1 MTNNNNAN
9 PRIYESKD
17 IPLCFY
23 CVHTTTNQKLVTG
36 QIYTSLYILM
46 TSIMEIADS
55 ATINITASATAVTQQ
70 PRMATAYNIGATV
83 TYGQIYAEL
92 CDKMDSYANE
102 LNCIGIRDNTAPYT
116 LDDIESVCE
125 VLYRRELAT
134 AFGLFTPTHLEVKED
149 NEDSISVNNIFA
161 VPSDNI
167 DLLYDTLCSNAILR
181 RLVEKR
187 IIEESDRINPQW
199 IPIAH
204 ALTLLGPQ
212 KEEKKEEPEE
222 KEEQEEKEDK
232 ENNGP
237 TQAQQE
243 KAKDR
248 FYRMVFCAMFSYER
262 YYYTHQWL
270 NEVLNG
276 NDGMQTE

>member
-1 MTNNNNAN
+1 
-9 PRIYESKD
+9 
-17 IPLCFY
+17 
-23 CVHTTTNQKLVTG
+23 
-36 QIYTSLYILM
+36 
-46 TSIMEIADS
+46 MEIADLATINTTAS
-55 ATINITASATAVTQQ
+55 ATINTTAIATAVTQQ
-70 PRMATAYNIGATV
+70 PQMATAYNIGATV

-92 CDKMDSYANE
+92 CDKMDSYANG

-149 NEDSISVNNIFA
+149 NEVKEDTEDNKEDTEDSISVNNIPA

-181 RLVEKR
+181 RLMEKR

-212 KEEKKEEPEE
+212 KEEEKEEKEQEERDKEE
-222 KEEQEEKEDK
+222 KEEK

-237 TQAQQE
+237 TQTQQE
-243 KAKDR
+243 EAKNR

-270 NEVLNG
+270 NEVLND
-276 NDGMQTE
+276 NDRMQTE